1 MKGEA
6 ISKTLRGQGEKMKR
20 NFHFLANKEV
30 LKFKTTASF
39 AKRKSKNCTEEKSNS
54 SKCSQHIH
62 FLQHT
67 CLNFISSDCIF
78 LQNNPPVHYS

>member
-39 AKRKSKNCTEEKSNS
+39 AKRKSKNCTEEKAIHQNVASIYIF
-54 SKCSQHIH
+54 CSI
-62 FLQHT
+62 LA
-67 CLNFISSDCIF
+67 
-78 LQNNPPVHYS
+78 